1 MSDPALCAPF
11 SNCRCEK
18 EEENFHGKHFQT
30 FLFFFYYYYLFFS
43 LSPFDNEA
51 LKGRTFKFR

>member
-18 EEENFHGKHFQT
+18 KEENFHGKHFQT
-30 FLFFFYYYYLFFS
+30 FLFFFIIIIFLF
-43 LSPFDNEA
+43 LSPFDNET